1 MSMIT
6 VSEAHERLRSDNR
19 IRVDDESIDLGD
31 CLGRVLTADVVSSI
45 DVPPA
50 DNSAMDGYA
59 LNREDWPGADKPLEV
74 SQRITAGMPPAP
86 LKKGT
91 AARIF
96 TGAETPE
103 GADVVVMQEKCKADG
118 NMVYISTVGNTGA
131 NIRPRGQDI
140 RKGGRVLQKGHRLR
154 AQDLGLIASLGIA
167 RVEVRQRLKVAII
180 STGEELVE
188 PGDPLKPGQIY
199 NSNRYML
206 QALLEGWGFEVLDF
220 GITADDPQIISGILS
235 EASRE
240 ADAIVTTGGVSVG
253 EEDHVKAVVES
264 LGHIDLWRVAIKPG
278 KPFAFGDVLGTPF
291 LGLPGNP
298 VSAFVTA
305 LVIARP
311 YLFDSQGVSHSE
323 IIPLR
328 ETALFDKK
336 GSFRQEYLRVRSTA
350 GGVEMFEK
358 QSSGVLYSTS
368 WGDGFVVQKPDED
381 IHRGDRVDVIPFLL
395 FN

>member
-6 VSEAHERLRSDNR
+6 VSEALERLRKNNR
-19 IRVDDESIDLGD
+19 VRVGNENVDLKA
-31 CLGRVLTADVVSSI
+31 CLGRVLAADVVSSI

-59 LNREDWPGADKPLEV
+59 LRREDWQGADHALEI
-74 SQRITAGMPPAP
+74 SQRITAGTPPAP
-86 LKKGT
+86 LKPGT
-91 AARIF
+91 VARIF

-118 NMVYISTVGNTGA
+118 NHVYLDSVGNIGA
-131 NIRPRGQDI
+131 NIRPRAQDI
-140 RKGGRVLQKGHRLR
+140 AQGGTVLQKGHRLR

-167 RVEVRQRLKVAII
+167 SVNVRRRLKVAII

-188 PGDPLKPGQIY
+188 PGKPLKPGQIY

-206 QALLEGWGFEVLDF
+206 QALVEGWGFEVLDF
-220 GITADDPQIISGILS
+220 GITADDPQIIRGTLA

-305 LVIARP
+305 LAIARP
-311 YLFDSQGVSHSE
+311 YLFDCQGISHSD
-323 IIPLR
+323 IVPLR

-350 GGVEMFEK
+350 DGVEMFEK
-358 QSSGVLYSTS
+358 QSSGILYSTS
-368 WGDGFVVQKPDED
+368 WGDGFVVQKADED
-381 IHRGDRVDVIPFLL
+381 IRKGERVDVIPFVL